1 MWLDDFFSTTGISL
15 SVNKIGKTLLLDEF
29 DVQNVLSHAAQVR
42 KTALCFLKTTVTFVH
57 K

>member
-1 MWLDDFFSTTGISL
+1 LDDFFSTTGISL